1 MENMKTCS
9 LHDVFVILLYKFT
22 IRGDFATI
30 IWNPIRYNDFSIIE
44 VIRDFINQSNL
55 YTAIIYLCSV
65 DLFYPDQNIV
75 SKTNF
80 EYGG

>member
-30 IWNPIRYNDFSIIE
+30 IWNPIRYS
-44 VIRDFINQSNL
+44 
-55 YTAIIYLCSV
+55 C
-65 DLFYPDQNIV
+65 
-75 SKTNF
+75 
-80 EYGG
+80 